1 MTIKDFENTEVRR
14 KVLSLPMT
22 ESERATALHTL
33 RIAEAVAN
41 AIVGARDAVSRWLR

>member
-1 MTIKDFENTEVRR
+1 MTTKDFENTEVRR
-14 KVLSLPMT
+14 KVLTLPMS

-41 AIVGARDAVSRWLR
+41 VIVGAHDAVSRWLR